1 MEKKKIISLV
11 IFIIGLVTLA
21 VGLVFLI
28 LHLAKGSKMEDGE
41 YLVSA
46 KEWILEDNSNCE
58 ATQTDESEGQSEDVA
73 EINCLPKVFWDFT
86 EIGKGT
92 LTTNNHLN
100 DYEFIWA
107 IEDGKLKIETSWLY
121 PLENEYD
128 YELNQNDGILT
139 LTADEKA
146 FTFVANFESE

>member
-11 IFIIGLVTLA
+11 IFIIGLATLT

-28 LHLAKGSKMEDGE
+28 LHLTKGSKMEDGE

-73 EINCLPKVFWDFT
+73 ETNCLPKVFWDFT

-107 IEDGKLKIETSWLY
+107 IKDGKLKIETSWLY

>member
-1 MEKKKIISLV
+1 
-11 IFIIGLVTLA
+11 
-21 VGLVFLI
+21 
-28 LHLAKGSKMEDGE
+28 MEDGE

-73 EINCLPKVFWDFT
+73 ETNCLPKVFWDFT